1 MSFDQREYDI
11 RTEWGTKGV
20 EILSPVSDVIII
32 VDVLSFSTSVDVAVN
47 KGAKVFPFSYNNES
61 ASDYAISINAVLAE
75 SNRLAVSK
83 FSLSP
88 SSLINIPENTRLVLP
103 SPNGSSLS
111 ISTGTT
117 LTLCG
122 CFRNAQAVAEFAMSI
137 GKQISVIPAG
147 EKWTDGS
154 LRYAVEDLAG
164 AGAIIIFLKGKLSP
178 ESRSALAVYKSIE
191 TELKE
196 QIKNCVSGKEL
207 IRRGFEN
214 DIELAVDLNLSNC
227 VPGLVCGAYM
237 DLKHNSNIK

>member
-1 MSFDQREYDI
+1 MVFDQIEYDV
-11 RTEWGTKGV
+11 RTEWGLMGV
-20 EILSPVSDVIII
+20 EILSPVSNVIIL

-47 KGAKVFPFSYNNES
+47 KGAKVFPFPCNNETAADFALS
-61 ASDYAISINAVLAE
+61 MNAVLAE
-75 SNRLAVSK
+75 NNRLAVGK

-111 ISTGTT
+111 LSTGTT

-122 CFRNAQAVAEFAMSI
+122 CFRNARAVAEFAMSI
-137 GKQISVIPAG
+137 GNLISVIPAG
-147 EKWTDGS
+147 EKWHDGS

-164 AGAIIIFLKGKLSP
+164 AGAIISFLKSNLSP

-207 IRRGFEN
+207 ISRGFEI
-214 DIELAVDLNLSNC
+214 DIDLALELNVSNC
-227 VPGLVCGAYM
+227 VPALVCGAYM